1 MLKAVA
7 VFVMILIAL
16 LWVFFIQKD
25 KKTKKI
31 IGIGIAIYLMAT
43 GIAAVG
49 IGFTVVTVLAT
60 HTSILESQID
70 RQPEEYDSFDGSF
83 HMYVAVE
90 EDTEHSIHYV
100 NSHIYDTVTREEVLC
115 VGYRAF
121 DFHWVKWEKES
132 NNFWLYSGDLGTFCY
147 RYQGNNAWKRYTFI
161 IDEDGD
167 YLLKGEYNNDVIDI
181 EDIPISER
189 LMEDRDED

>member
-7 VFVMILIAL
+7 AFVVILIAL
-16 LWVFFIQKD
+16 LWTFFIQKD

-31 IGIGIAIYLMAT
+31 IGIGIVLYLVAA

-49 IGFTVVTVLAT
+49 IGVTVAT
-60 HTSILESQID
+60 VLVAHTSILESQID

-100 NSHIYDTVTREEVLC
+100 NSHIYDSVTGEEALC

-121 DFHWVKWEKES
+121 DFQWVKWEKES

-147 RYQGNNAWKRYTFI
+147 RYQGNNMWERYMFI
-161 IDEDGD
+161 IDKDGD
-167 YLLKGEYNNDVIDI
+167 YLLKGEHDNDVIDI
-181 EDIPISER
+181 EDVPISER
-189 LMEDRDED
+189 LMEGFD